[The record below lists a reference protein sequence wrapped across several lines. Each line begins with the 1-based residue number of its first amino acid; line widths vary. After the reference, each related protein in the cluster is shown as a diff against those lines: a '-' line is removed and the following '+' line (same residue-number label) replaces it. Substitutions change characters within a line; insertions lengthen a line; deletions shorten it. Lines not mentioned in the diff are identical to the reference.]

1 MNLINTVTLEYP
13 RSLWQLRQ
21 ENPNVSFPADPT
33 DEDLALFN
41 HANVYPAPHPSY
53 DQRTE
58 RIEEASPE
66 PDAGG
71 IYRQQWVVRNATARE
86 IADYDAA
93 HRPGPDWATFK
104 STALN
109 STSLNVIV
117 AEAFQAAPVAAASL
131 APALLRAENHGAA
144 DFASAWTAICAAVEV
159 PTEVIAGFQQVATA
173 CNLPDEFVGAL
184 AQQFNL
190 PSEFIMG
197 VAQQPSPPNEPMGE
211 PSPPSELIDGLT
223 EEPVPPSELIEEVG

>member
-21 ENPNVSFPADPT
+21 ENPNVSFPADPI

-58 RIEEASPE
+58 RIEEATPE
-66 PDAGG
+66 PDAEG
-71 IYRQQWVVRNATARE
+71 IYRQQWSIRPATDEE
-86 IADYDAA
+86 IAAYDLA
-93 HRPGPDWATFK
+93 HRPAPDWATFK

-109 STSLNVIV
+109 STTLNAIV

-131 APALLRAENHGAA
+131 APALLRAEGNGSS
-144 DFASAWTAICAAVEV
+144 DFAAAWSAICAAVPV
-159 PTEVIAGFQQVATA
+159 PAEVIAGFQQVATG
-173 CNLPDEFVGAL
+173 CHLPEEFLAAL
-184 AQQFNL
+184 SGTV
-190 PSEFIMG
+190 PTVMT
-197 VAQQPSPPNEPMGE
+197 P
-211 PSPPSELIDGLT
+211 T
-223 EEPVPPSELIEEVG
+223 EVSAIGWTGSLEGNGTASIHR